1 MELVRVDTQR
11 AYELLWDKITT
22 CELAPAASIDPGQL
36 AEDLGLSLTSVREAI
51 WLLARENLVFVT
63 PRHGLYVAEANP
75 LDLQY
80 LSELRLLLESQA
92 ARLATLRATPDDLV
106 VLESLRSEQAHVSP
120 EDRPGLFD
128 LDHKFHQ
135 AVARAAQ
142 NKYLAQTLDHLF
154 GLSRRL
160 WYLALPQLGFLP
172 TAVEQHLELVEA
184 IKAGNPDRAE
194 QIMRGHVQDFYG
206 KVGKVLYR
214 TLGQAS

>member
-92 ARLATLRATPDDLV
+92 ARLAAQRAKPDDLV
-106 VLESLRSEQAHVSP
+106 VLESLRGEQAHVSP
-120 EDRPGLFD
+120 EDRRGLFD

-172 TAVEQHLELVEA
+172 TAVEQHLDLVEA
-184 IKAGNPDRAE
+184 IKAGNPERAE
-194 QIMRGHVQDFYG
+194 EIMRGHVQDFYG
-206 KVGKVLYR
+206 KVGNVLYR
-214 TLGQAS
+214 ALGQTS